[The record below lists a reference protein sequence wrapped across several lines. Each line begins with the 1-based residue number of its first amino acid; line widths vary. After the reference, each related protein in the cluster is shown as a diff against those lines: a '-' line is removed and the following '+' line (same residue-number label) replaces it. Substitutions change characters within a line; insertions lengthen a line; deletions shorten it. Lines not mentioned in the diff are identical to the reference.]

1 MKNYGDLYW
10 KGFKLPDGK
19 QRWLCTSDA
28 DQVKILKEDWFNQQ
42 TQYVVIHKGC
52 ETAESSTT
60 PISGI
65 VYIITV
71 VCSVRNY
78 FGDKSGHHYRNRD
91 YVYKDGTLYKLDL
104 NQGIKVKKITKELRG
119 ILNSIS

>member
-10 KGFKLPDGK
+10 KGFKFTDGK

-28 DQVKILKEDWFNQQ
+28 DQVKILKAEWFNQQ
-42 TQYVVIHKGC
+42 TEYVVIHKGC

-104 NQGIKVKKITKELRG
+104 NQGIKVKKFTKELRG